1 MYLSLV
7 EFEGAAPD
15 VVVPFPPPPTWPK
28 AGKKLPN
35 RLNAVN
41 E

>member
-1 MYLSLV
+1 MYLSEV

-15 VVVPFPPPPTWPK
+15 VVVPFPPPPTWFK
-28 AGKKLPN
+28 FGKKLPN
-35 RLNAVN
+35 RMNALK